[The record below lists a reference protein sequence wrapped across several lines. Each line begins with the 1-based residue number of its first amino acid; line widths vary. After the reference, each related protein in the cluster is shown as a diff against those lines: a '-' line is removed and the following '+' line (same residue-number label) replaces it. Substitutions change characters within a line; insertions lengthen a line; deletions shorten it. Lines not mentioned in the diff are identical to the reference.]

1 MSNPILVT
9 SALPYANGSIH
20 IGHLVEYI
28 QTDIFVRFLKMTGQ
42 DAVYMCA
49 DDTHGTPIEIN
60 ARRAGITPETLIS
73 RYYDEHQRDFADF
86 HIEFDCY
93 YSTNSPE
100 NQRHSEY
107 IFEQLRQQ
115 GHIVTRPVAQY
126 YCEQDQRFLPD
137 RFIRGT
143 CPKPGCQATDQY
155 GDVCESC
162 GTTYSPTDLQDPRC
176 AICGNTPVI
185 RESSHYFFTL
195 SVYEDFLRQWV
206 NAPDHLQPETRNF
219 IENWLNEGLR
229 DWDVSRDGPYFGF
242 KIPGEEDKYFY
253 VWLDAPVGYIATT
266 DKFCQETGR
275 DFDAYWHN
283 PEAQIYHVIGK
294 DITYFH
300 TLFWPAMLKGAGYTL
315 PSKVLVH
322 GFLTVNGE
330 KMSKT
335 RGTFINARTYL
346 DHLDPQYLRYYYAA
360 KLNGQPEDIDLNL
373 EDFALRVNADLVNK
387 IANLVSRAV
396 PFVTR
401 NFDGRI
407 SRITPTDRLL
417 ADDIRSRIPRIRQ
430 YYERLEFSRAMQE
443 IVAIAEMGNKYFQD
457 AAPWDVMKEDP
468 QSAQA
473 ICTFAVNCCRAV
485 TALIKP
491 VLPRYAEAVEA
502 ILRIPPLRFEDA
514 SRFDLQEHELGDF
527 QRLVERVDPKH
538 IEAMVAASAEDLTST
553 QDSTAGTPAE
563 TPPAVEIEALAPQ
576 ISIDEFAKIDLRVAT
591 IRQAERVEGA
601 DKLLRLRVDL
611 GNEERTIFAGIRLS
625 YDPAE
630 LVGKQVIVV
639 ANLQPRKMRFGV
651 SEGMLLA
658 AGPDSSDVVVAEF
671 NRPRQ
676 AGERVQ

>member
-1 MSNPILVT
+1 MVDPILVT

-60 ARRAGITPETLIS
+60 ARRAGITPEALIS

-86 HIEFDCY
+86 HIEFDYY

-115 GHIVTRPVAQY
+115 GHIVTRSVAQY
-126 YCEQDQRFLPD
+126 YCEQDERFLPD

-143 CPKPGCQATDQY
+143 CPNPNCLSADQY
-155 GDVCESC
+155 GDVCEVC
-162 GTTYSPTDLQDPRC
+162 GTTYNPTDLQDPRC
-176 AICGNTPVI
+176 TICGSTPVI
-185 RESSHYFFTL
+185 RESMHYFFTL
-195 SVYEDFLRQWV
+195 SAYEDFLRQWV
-206 NAPDHLQPETRNF
+206 NTPDRLQPETRNF
-219 IENWLNEGLR
+219 IENWLDEGLR
-229 DWDVSRDGPYFGF
+229 DWDISRDGPYFGF
-242 KIPGEEDKYFY
+242 KIPGEENKYFY

-283 PEAQIYHVIGK
+283 PKAKIYHVIGK

-300 TLFWPAMLKGAGYTL
+300 TLFWPAMLKGADYTL
-315 PSKVLVH
+315 PTKVLVH

-360 KLNGQPEDIDLNL
+360 KLNGQPEDLDLNL
-373 EDFALRVNADLVNK
+373 EDFVYRVDADLVNK
-387 IANLVSRAV
+387 IANLVSRVV
-396 PFVTR
+396 PFVTKQ
-401 NFDGRI
+401 FDGRI
-407 SRITPTDRLL
+407 SRLTPTDRLL
-417 ADDIRSRIPRIRQ
+417 ADEVRNRIPRIRQ
-430 YYERLEFSRAMQE
+430 CYERLEFSRAMQD
-443 IVAIAEMGNKYFQD
+443 IVAIVEIGNKYFQD
-457 AAPWDVMKEDP
+457 AAPWDVVKEDP
-468 QSAQA
+468 QAAQA
-473 ICTFAVNCCRAV
+473 ICTFAVNCCRTVA
-485 TALIKP
+485 ALIKP
-491 VLPRYAEAVEA
+491 VLPKYAEDVEA
-502 ILRIPPLRFEDA
+502 ILRIPPLQFEDA
-514 SRFDLQEHELGDF
+514 SRFDLQDHELGTF
-527 QRLVERVDPKH
+527 ERLVERVDP
-538 IEAMVAASAEDLTST
+538 ERVAAMVAASAEDLSVS
-553 QDSTAGTPAE
+553 QAD
-563 TPPAVEIEALAPQ
+563 PPEEALEVAPVATVEDLEAQ
-576 ISIDEFAKIDLRVAT
+576 ITIDEFAKVDLRVAT
-591 IRQAERVEGA
+591 VLQAEYVEGA
-601 DKLLRLRVDL
+601 DKLLRLQVDI
-611 GNEERTIFAGIRLS
+611 GNEQRTIFAGIRLS
-625 YDPAE
+625 YDPEA
-630 LVGKQVIVV
+630 LLGKQVIVV

-671 NRPRQ
+671 SRPRQ
-676 AGERVQ
+676 PGERVR

>member
-1 MSNPILVT
+1 MTNPILVT

-20 IGHLVEYI
+20 LGHLVEYI

-42 DAVYMCA
+42 DAVYLCA

-73 RYYDEHQRDFADF
+73 LYYEEHQQDFADF
-86 HIEFDCY
+86 HITFDCY

-115 GHIVTRPVAQY
+115 GHIVTRSVAQY
-126 YCEQDQRFLPD
+126 YCEQDKRFLPD

-143 CPKPGCQATDQY
+143 CPKPDCHATDQY
-155 GDVCESC
+155 GDVCERC
-162 GTTYSPTDLQDPRC
+162 GTTYNPTDLQDPRC

-195 SVYEDFLRQWV
+195 SAYEDFLRQWV
-206 NAPDHLQPETRNF
+206 NTPGRLQSETRNF
-219 IENWLNEGLR
+219 IENWLDEGLR
-229 DWDVSRDGPYFGF
+229 DWDISRDGPYFGF

-283 PEAQIYHVIGK
+283 AEAQIYHVIGK

-300 TLFWPAMLKGAGYTL
+300 TLFWPAMLKGANYTQ
-315 PSKVLVH
+315 PSKILVH

-335 RGTFINARTYL
+335 RGTFITARTYL
-346 DHLDPQYLRYYYAA
+346 EHLDPQYLRYYYAA

-373 EDFALRVNADLVNK
+373 EDFAYRVDADLVNK
-387 IANLVSRAV
+387 IANQVSRV
-396 PFVTR
+396 VQFV
-401 NFDGRI
+401 NKHFDGRL
-407 SRITPTDRLL
+407 SRLTPTDRLL
-417 ADDIRSRIPRIRQ
+417 ADDIRSRIPPIRQ
-430 YYERLEFSRAMQE
+430 FYERLEFNRAMQE
-443 IVAIAEMGNKYFQD
+443 IVAIAEVSNKYFQD
-457 AAPWDVMKEDP
+457 AAPWDVVKQDP
-468 QSAQA
+468 QAAQA
-473 ICTFAVNCCRAV
+473 ICTFAVNCSQTIA
-485 TALIKP
+485 ALIKP
-491 VLPRYAEAVEA
+491 VLPKYAEDVEA
-502 ILRIPPLRFEDA
+502 ILQIQPLQFDDA
-514 SRFDLQEHELGDF
+514 ARFDLQDHALGAF
-527 QRLVERVDPKH
+527 KRLAERVDPKRV
-538 IEAMVAASAEDLTST
+538 EAMVMASAEDLSAT
-553 QDSTAGTPAE
+553 QDIPTETASEITLAAE
-563 TPPAVEIEALAPQ
+563 MEALAPQ
-576 ISIDEFAKIDLRVAT
+576 INIDEFAKVDLRVAT
-591 IRQAERVEGA
+591 IRQAEHVEGA
-601 DKLLRLRVDL
+601 DKLLRLRIDL
-611 GNEERTIFAGIRLS
+611 GNEERTIFSGIRLS

-639 ANLQPRKMRFGV
+639 ANLRPRNMRFGV

-658 AGPDSSDVVVAEF
+658 AGPDSNDVVIAEF